1 MVIQP
6 GQSLADKEACTVE
19 THANISRAQA
29 GDVSYFL
36 VGETFHIPQ
45 HKNDTVLRWEFL
57 NHLAQALGLLT
68 ANGQRFRVNGTFLGE
83 KGKFLTVGHEFVE
96 REVLLWRELA
106 LSAAH

>member
-6 GQSLADKEACTVE
+6 GQFLADKKARTVE

-29 GDVSYFL
+29 CDVAYFL

-45 HKNDTVLRWEFL
+45 HENDTVLRREFL
-57 NHLAQALGLLT
+57 NHRAQASGLLT
-68 ANGQRFRVNGTFLGE
+68 ANGQRFRVNGTFFGE
-83 KGKFLTVGHEFVE
+83 ESKFLTVGHEFVE
-96 REVLLWRELA
+96 RKVLLGRELA

>member
-1 MVIQP
+1 M
-6 GQSLADKEACTVE
+6 E

-29 GDVSYFL
+29 CDVAYFL

-45 HKNDTVLRWEFL
+45 HKNDTVLRREFL
-57 NHLAQALGLLT
+57 NHLAQAFGLLT
-68 ANGQRFRVNGTFLGE
+68 ANGQRFRVNGTFFGD

-96 REVLLWRELA
+96 GKVLLGRELA